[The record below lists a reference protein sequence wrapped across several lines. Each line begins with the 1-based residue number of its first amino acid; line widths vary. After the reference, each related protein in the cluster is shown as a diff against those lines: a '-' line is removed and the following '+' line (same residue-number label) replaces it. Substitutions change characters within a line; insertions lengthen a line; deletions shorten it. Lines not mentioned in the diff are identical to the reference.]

1 MLIDKSKMYIF
12 ELSLIFF
19 WIYHMKVFLN
29 KNTFSLLFSALLFS
43 LSVSATYFPDNQ
55 SWIKS
60 SPEEEGVSTEKVNKL
75 LDLSFSDDATQA
87 VVVVKNGKIISEKYA
102 DGYDIDSHGT
112 SWSMAKSY
120 YAALVGISIDRGE
133 IKSLDE
139 RVSSYLDY
147 FNDER
152 SDITIRDLL
161 DMSSGLDFPSHE
173 HEKMFFQT
181 DHLAYAK
188 EVGVEKDAGIKFE
201 YNNVNSMLIG
211 DILFQATGKK
221 ADLLFIERILKPL
234 QIDDYKLWKD
244 EMGNVM
250 TYCCVDM
257 SARDYSKIGLLF
269 SRNGVWNDEQ
279 LISKKF
285 IDETFRVV
293 WETPSRFTDYKRY
306 YSLHW
311 WVSKYDE
318 ESKIFNTS
326 GKFGQYTFVDREN
339 DIVVTRISKYSQQD
353 SGDTQKWG
361 LMKYFRWVGIENA
374 IAVGRKLIEYGSIKP
389 GSDVITPF
397 TEEEGESNEFYIKYP
412 EIIDAIADLS
422 RS

>member
-1 MLIDKSKMYIF
+1 MIDKLKMYIF
-12 ELSLIFF
+12 NLSLIFLDN
-19 WIYHMKVFLN
+19 HMKVFLN
-29 KNTFSLLFSALLFS
+29 MNTFSLLFSAILFS
-43 LSVSATYFPDNQ
+43 LSVSAAYFPDNQ

-60 SPEEEGVSTEKVNKL
+60 SPEEEGVSTEKINKL
-75 LDLSFSDDATQA
+75 IDLSFSDDATQA

-102 DGYDIDSHGT
+102 DGYDINSHGT

-120 YAALVGISIDRGE
+120 YAALVGISIDKGE

-139 RVSSYLDY
+139 RVSNYLDY
-147 FNDER
+147 FNDAR

-201 YNNVNSMLIG
+201 YNNVNSMLLG

-234 QIDDYKLWKD
+234 QISDYKLWKD

-279 LISKKF
+279 LIPKKF

-339 DIVVTRISKYSQQD
+339 DIVVTRISKYSQLD
-353 SGDTQKWG
+353 SGSTQKWG

-389 GSDVITPF
+389 GSDVVTPF
-397 TEEEGESNEFYIKYP
+397 TEEEGESYEFYIKYP

>member
-1 MLIDKSKMYIF
+1 
-12 ELSLIFF
+12 
-19 WIYHMKVFLN
+19 MKVFLN

-285 IDETFRVV
+285 IDETFRVG

>member
-1 MLIDKSKMYIF
+1 
-12 ELSLIFF
+12 
-19 WIYHMKVFLN
+19 MKVFLN
-29 KNTFSLLFSALLFS
+29 KNIFSLLFSALLFS

-361 LMKYFRWVGIENA
+361 LMRYFRWVGIENA

>member
-1 MLIDKSKMYIF
+1 MIDKLKMYIF
-12 ELSLIFF
+12 NLSLIFLDN
-19 WIYHMKVFLN
+19 HMKVFLN
-29 KNTFSLLFSALLFS
+29 MNTFSLLFSAILFS
-43 LSVSATYFPDNQ
+43 LSVSAAYFPDNQ

-75 LDLSFSDDATQA
+75 IDLSFSDDATQA

-102 DGYDIDSHGT
+102 DGYDINSHGT

-120 YAALVGISIDRGE
+120 YAALVGISIDKGE

-139 RVSSYLDY
+139 RVSNYLDY
-147 FNDER
+147 FNDAR

-201 YNNVNSMLIG
+201 YNNVNSMLLG

-234 QIDDYKLWKD
+234 QISDYKLWKD

-279 LISKKF
+279 LIPKKF

-339 DIVVTRISKYSQQD
+339 DIVVTRISKYSQLD
-353 SGDTQKWG
+353 SGSTQKWG

-389 GSDVITPF
+389 GSDVVTPF
-397 TEEEGESNEFYIKYP
+397 TEEEGESYEFYIKYP

>member
-1 MLIDKSKMYIF
+1 
-12 ELSLIFF
+12 
-19 WIYHMKVFLN
+19 MKVFLN
-29 KNTFSLLFSALLFS
+29 KNIFSLLFSALLFS

-139 RVSSYLDY
+139 RVSNYLDY

-397 TEEEGESNEFYIKYP
+397 TEEERESNEFYIKYP

>member
-1 MLIDKSKMYIF
+1 
-12 ELSLIFF
+12 
-19 WIYHMKVFLN
+19 MKVFLN
-29 KNTFSLLFSALLFS
+29 KNIFSLLFSALLFS

>member
-1 MLIDKSKMYIF
+1 
-12 ELSLIFF
+12 
-19 WIYHMKVFLN
+19 MKVFLN
-29 KNTFSLLFSALLFS
+29 KNIFSLLFSALLFS

-139 RVSSYLDY
+139 RVSNYLDY

-397 TEEEGESNEFYIKYP
+397 TEEEGESKEFYIKYP

>member
-1 MLIDKSKMYIF
+1 
-12 ELSLIFF
+12 
-19 WIYHMKVFLN
+19 MKVFLN

-102 DGYDIDSHGT
+102 DGYDINSHGT

-120 YAALVGISIDRGE
+120 YAALVGISIDKGE

-279 LISKKF
+279 LIPKKF

>member
-1 MLIDKSKMYIF
+1 
-12 ELSLIFF
+12 
-19 WIYHMKVFLN
+19 MKVFLN
-29 KNTFSLLFSALLFS
+29 KNIFSLLFSALLFS
-43 LSVSATYFPDNQ
+43 LSVSATYFPDNE

-60 SPEEEGVSTEKVNKL
+60 SPEEEGVSTERVNKL